1 MLKMLFVMDP
11 IESINI
17 GKDTTFVIM
26 LECQA
31 RGHYVYYCETAN
43 LFTRNSEGW
52 TDATPIRL
60 QRKSDYYAKFP
71 TQSCPLDH
79 FDVIWMRK
87 DPPFNTDYIYST
99 YILNRVDERTTHVI
113 NHPAGIRESNE
124 KMYALNF
131 AKYMPPT
138 LVSKDIGKLKE
149 FLKESGGEI
158 VIKPLDGYGGEGIF
172 LVKQDDPNLNVII
185 ESSTSFGQTYV
196 MAQKFIAQVSKGDK
210 RVIILN
216 GEPLGAV
223 MRVATKGEFRS
234 NFHSGG
240 HPEKT
245 ELTER
250 DLEICNALR
259 KKLLDDRLYLVG
271 IDIVGGFLTE
281 VNTTSPTCVQEINF
295 FSKTKLESQIV
306 NFAEQLVQWGVAP
319 PS

>member
-1 MLKMLFVMDP
+1 MLFVMDP
-11 IESINI
+11 IESINTE
-17 GKDTTFVIM
+17 KDTTFVIM
-26 LECQA
+26 LECQD
-31 RGHYVYYCETAN
+31 REHQVYYCETAD

-52 TDATPIRL
+52 TDATPVRL
-60 QRKSDYYAKFP
+60 RRKSDYYTKLP
-71 TQSCPLDH
+71 PQTCPLDR

-99 YILNRVDERTTHVI
+99 YILSRVDEGRTHVI

-131 AKYMPPT
+131 AEYMSPT
-138 LVSKDIGKLKE
+138 LVSKDIGKIKE
-149 FLKESGGEI
+149 FLEESGGEM

-172 LVKQDDPNLNVII
+172 LVRRNDPNLNVII
-185 ESSTSFGQTYV
+185 ENSTGFGQIYV
-196 MAQKFIAQVSKGDK
+196 MAQKFITQVSEGDK

-223 MRVATKGEFRS
+223 MRVAAEGEFRS

-250 DLEICNALR
+250 DIEICEALR

-271 IDIVGGFLTE
+271 VDIVGGFLTE
-281 VNTTSPTCVQEINF
+281 INTTSPTCVQEINF
-295 FSKTKLESQIV
+295 FSGTKLESQIV
-306 NFAEQLVQWGVAP
+306 DFAEQLVHRNGAP
-319 PS
+319 QS